1 MGEQRDTQEKD
12 LLKEE
17 YYILYFV
24 YFQRIKVT
32 GNSRASKCKAVFE
45 EI

>member
-1 MGEQRDTQEKD
+1 MGVQRDTREKA

-32 GNSRASKCKAVFE
+32 GNIRASKCKPVFE